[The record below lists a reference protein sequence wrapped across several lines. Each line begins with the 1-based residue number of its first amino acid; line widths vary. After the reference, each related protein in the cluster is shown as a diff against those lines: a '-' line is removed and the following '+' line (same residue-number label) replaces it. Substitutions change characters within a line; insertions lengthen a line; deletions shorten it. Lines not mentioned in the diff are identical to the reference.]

1 MPVAFLHDFNIDGF
15 EQLLA
20 SLRFLIAAFIDSLD
34 FFHVK
39 LRVEID
45 RGLARGVRVR
55 RFD

>member
-45 RGLARGVRVR
+45 RGMARGVRVR
-55 RFD
+55 